1 MMGIMLFFVFPHL
14 KREQEQIILIKKML
28 GTLSNTQIEKLLTS
42 SFMGRIGSHAFGK
55 TYILPVSYAY
65 KDNCVYVHTYE
76 GLKLS
81 MMRQNPNVCFEVE
94 NLEDRANWQTV
105 VAWGVFK
112 ELIEEEER
120 NEGLRILTNRPFS
133 GEASETVHLGNLW
146 PFAPDDVSRI
156 DGIVFR
162 ILLTE
167 KTGRFEKATPKLK

>member
-1 MMGIMLFFVFPHL
+1 
-14 KREQEQIILIKKML
+14 ML
-28 GTLSNTQIEKLLTS
+28 GTLNDTQIEKLLSS
-42 SFMGRIGSHAFGK
+42 SFIGRIGTHAFGK

-81 MMRQNPNVCFEVE
+81 MMRQNPYVCFEVE
-94 NLEDRANWQTV
+94 NLEEMANWQTV
-105 VAWGVFK
+105 VAWGTFQ
-112 ELIEEEER
+112 EIIDEEER

-133 GEASETVHLGNLW
+133 GAVSETVQLGNLW

-162 ILLTE
+162 IQLSE
-167 KTGRFEKATPKLK
+167 KTGRFEHATPKQK